1 MAIKRIVKW
10 YFGEEDKAEVKKYS
24 KKISTIF
31 KIQGYDPTYDSTD
44 DFFDYFNLEDFFFIP
59 CIKEGFEETEEEA
72 YDEFEEEA
80 IKALNFAYDSSLK
93 ISLDDLEEYVRN
105 SINTTTVRDLLI
117 DWIDRKDIV
126 SDNFVDFIDSC
137 GREIKQKFVNWLF
150 NNHN

>member
-31 KIQGYDPTYDSTD
+31 KIEGYNPEYDEFV
-44 DFFDYFNLEDFFFIP
+44 DFFEIEDFFFIP
-59 CIKEGFEETEEEA
+59 CIKEGYEETEEEA
-72 YDEFEEEA
+72 YDEFMEEA
-80 IKALNFAYDSSLK
+80 IKALNSAYDSSVK
-93 ISLDDLEEYVRN
+93 VSLDDLEEYARN
-105 SINTTTVRDLLI
+105 SIKIATVRDLLI

-137 GREIKQKFVNWLF
+137 GLEVKQKFVSWLF
-150 NNHN
+150 NNNH

>member
-31 KIQGYDPTYDSTD
+31 KIQGYNPEYD
-44 DFFDYFNLEDFFFIP
+44 DFVDYFEIEDFFFIP
-59 CIKEGFEETEEEA
+59 CIKEGYEETEEET
-72 YDEFEEEA
+72 YDEFVEDA
-80 IKALNFAYDSSLK
+80 IKALNSAYDSKVK

-105 SINTTTVRDLLI
+105 STDTRTVRDLLI
-117 DWIDRKDIV
+117 DLIDRKDIV

-137 GREIKQKFVNWLF
+137 GLEIKQKFVNWLF
-150 NNHN
+150 NNRN

>member
-31 KIQGYDPTYDSTD
+31 KIQGYNPEYD
-44 DFFDYFNLEDFFFIP
+44 DFVDYFEIEDFFFIP
-59 CIKEGFEETEEEA
+59 CIKEGYEETEEET
-72 YDEFEEEA
+72 YDEFVEDA
-80 IKALNFAYDSSLK
+80 IKALNSAYDSKVK

-105 SINTTTVRDLLI
+105 STDTRTVRDLLI
-117 DWIDRKDIV
+117 DLIDRKDIV

-137 GREIKQKFVNWLF
+137 GLEIKQKFVSWLF
-150 NNHN
+150 N

>member
-10 YFGEEDKAEVKKYS
+10 YFGEEDKAEIKKYS

-31 KIQGYDPTYDSTD
+31 KIQGYNPTYDE
-44 DFFDYFNLEDFFFIP
+44 FVDYFEIEDFFFIP
-59 CIKEGFEETEEEA
+59 CIKEGYEETDEEA

-80 IKALNFAYDSSLK
+80 IKALNSAYDSSVK
-93 ISLDDLEEYVRN
+93 VSLDDLEEYERN
-105 SINTTTVRDLLI
+105 STNTATVRDLLI

-137 GREIKQKFVNWLF
+137 GREIKQKFVSWLL
-150 NNHN
+150 NNRN

>member
-31 KIQGYDPTYDSTD
+31 KIQGYNPEYDN
-44 DFFDYFNLEDFFFIP
+44 FVDYFVFEDFFFIP
-59 CIKEGFEETEEEA
+59 CIKEGYEETDEEA

-80 IKALNFAYDSSLK
+80 IKALNSAYDSSVK
-93 ISLDDLEEYVRN
+93 VNLDDLEEYARN
-105 SINTTTVRDLLI
+105 PTNTTTVRDLLI

-126 SDNFVDFIDSC
+126 SNDFVDFIDSC
-137 GREIKQKFVNWLF
+137 GLEIKQKFVSWLF
-150 NNHN
+150 NNKH